1 MRSAVLDGDRRDE
14 LFDHARR
21 GDRLR
26 HRVEQQVDAGAS
38 GRQCHDGHAELSVAT
53 DLGDDRSA
61 VVRRLTQRALDDAG
75 AEERGDPALWS
86 VGTRRLVHATADVP
100 HTTDEADVLDGE
112 EADAA
117 ATAVASTSCRKPH
130 GSIVA
135 RWSAEADQPAT
146 ADAGQLEVAIR
157 RAVRQGGGQPQL
169 IEGEAHGAVT
179 TSATMPAKHMVRLT

>member
-1 MRSAVLDGDRRDE
+1 MHD
-14 LFDHARR
+14 R

-86 VGTRRLVHATADVP
+86 VGTRRLVDATADVP

-117 ATAVASTSCRKPH
+117 SAVASTSCRKPH

-135 RWSAEADQPAT
+135 R
-146 ADAGQLEVAIR
+146 GR
-157 RAVRQGGGQPQL
+157 RKLTSQRRWPTPVSSRSPS
-169 IEGEAHGAVT
+169 GAPCDRAAA
-179 TSATMPAKHMVRLT
+179 SRN